1 MTLIV
6 GIIAALAATWVVG
19 WIIRKIEGQD
29 DEALERIRKRFEDAG
44 IK

>member
-6 GIIAALAATWVVG
+6 GIIAALAATCVVG
-19 WIIRKIEGQD
+19 WIIRKIEGQG